1 MNIHQ
6 KITCQFT
13 AIVAVLMLCV
23 LLIIYILFSS
33 LRHEE
38 FGQRLASKAKSIGQL
53 IAQTENID
61 PALLEKIEKNNPTSL
76 PKEKVIVFNASGK
89 IIFKSGN
96 YKSITITDSLLQKI
110 KDEQEIRYKQAPYE
124 IFAFYYNGAKE
135 HVIVIC
141 AATDVFGLRELKN
154 LGIILT
160 TVFLV
165 GLILVYYLGRLFAA
179 KALAPISQVVE
190 QVNEIDISNMST
202 RVRTVNEKDE
212 IGTLSETF
220 NKMLDRLES
229 SFKIQ
234 KDFIT
239 NSSHELRT
247 PLTAITG
254 QLEVTLLQERSIEE
268 YKDAI
273 LSVLEDI
280 KKLNQLA
287 NRLLTL
293 SRAGSDFTADGF
305 NTQRIDDILWK
316 ARSEILKR
324 HKKYIIGIHFDE
336 SINDEHHLNV
346 DGNEQLLQTAFM
358 NLIENG
364 CKYSPDHK
372 TDIFLTSY
380 GNYIEINFKDNGI
393 GIPEHELNLVFQ
405 PFYRAENVKK
415 NRGHGIGLSL
425 VDKIITLHNGS
436 IKVVSRLKK
445 GSEFRLKFPLAN

>member
-1 MNIHQ
+1 M
-6 KITCQFT
+6 
-13 AIVAVLMLCV
+13 
-23 LLIIYILFSS
+23 
-33 LRHEE
+33 
-38 FGQRLASKAKSIGQL
+38 
-53 IAQTENID
+53 
-61 PALLEKIEKNNPTSL
+61 
-76 PKEKVIVFNASGK
+76 
-89 IIFKSGN
+89 
-96 YKSITITDSLLQKI
+96 
-110 KDEQEIRYKQAPYE
+110 
-124 IFAFYYNGAKE
+124 
-135 HVIVIC
+135 
-141 AATDVFGLRELKN
+141 KN

-165 GLILVYYLGRLFAA
+165 SLILVYYLGRLFAA

-190 QVNEIDISNMST
+190 QVKDIDISNMSN

-234 KDFIT
+234 NDFIT

-254 QLEVTLLQERSIEE
+254 QLEVTLLQERSIE
-268 YKDAI
+268 
-273 LSVLEDI
+273 
-280 KKLNQLA
+280 
-287 NRLLTL
+287 
-293 SRAGSDFTADGF
+293 
-305 NTQRIDDILWK
+305 
-316 ARSEILKR
+316 
-324 HKKYIIGIHFDE
+324 
-336 SINDEHHLNV
+336 INL
-346 DGNEQLLQTAFM
+346 
-358 NLIENG
+358 
-364 CKYSPDHK
+364 
-372 TDIFLTSY
+372 
-380 GNYIEINFKDNGI
+380 KDNGI